1 MLRRTRLV
9 LTFALAVAAA
19 GVLALSIVAAT
30 RYDHRQAAAEVPAP
44 LAVGTELQRP
54 RAIPDVRLVDQT
66 GAPASFSRWRGRWVV
81 LAPSLT
87 LCHEV
92 CPMTTAALMQLTSQ
106 LKAAGLARQVVV
118 VEATVDPWRDSTARL
133 RAYRRL
139 SGADFTMLTGAQPAI
154 HRLWAFLGVYY
165 KRVPQGSPPDVDW
178 MTGEPETFDVSHTDA
193 VFIIDPAGQELIA
206 DTGMPAVDGQLPVG
220 LRGLLNDT
228 GRQNLAHP
236 QLGWTANELTEDLYY
251 AMNRSVPAGALTRV
265 AAPSRAEA
273 AAALSGSPHPL
284 AALHAHAGALLGASE
299 SLPSELHALR
309 GYPVVLNAWASWC
322 PSCRSEF
329 PLFASASARY
339 GRSVAFLGND
349 TNDYSVSDARA
360 FLAGHPVSYP
370 SFSGNASGLSP
381 LAQIEGLPT
390 TIFLNRVG
398 RVVHVHIG
406 AYQTP
411 TTLTQDIERYAL
423 GSASAVRG

>member
-1 MLRRTRLV
+1 
-9 LTFALAVAAA
+9 
-19 GVLALSIVAAT
+19 
-30 RYDHRQAAAEVPAP
+30 
-44 LAVGTELQRP
+44 
-54 RAIPDVRLVDQT
+54 VDQT
-66 GAPASFSRWRGRWVV
+66 GAPASFTRWRGRWVV

-106 LKAAGLARQVVV
+106 LKAAGLARQVAV
-118 VEATVDPWRDSTARL
+118 VEATVDPWRDSPARL
-133 RAYRRL
+133 RAYQRL
-139 SGADFTMLTGAQPAI
+139 SGADFTLLTGTQPAI
-154 HRLWAFLGVYY
+154 HRLWAFFGVYY

-178 MTGEPETFDVSHTDA
+178 MTAKPETFDVSHTDA

-206 DTGMPAVDGQLPVG
+206 DAGMPAVDGQLPVG
-220 LRGLLNDT
+220 LRSLLNDT

-236 QLGWTANELTEDLYY
+236 QLAWTANELTEDLYY
-251 AMNRSVPAGALTRV
+251 AMNRSVPAGTLARV
-265 AAPSRAEA
+265 AAPSRAA
-273 AAALSGSPHPL
+273 ATAALSGSPHPL
-284 AALHAHAGALLGASE
+284 AVLHGHAGALLGTGGSLSGAGASPSGAGASPSGAGSSPSGAGG
-299 SLPSELHALR
+299 SLLGELHALR

-322 PSCRSEF
+322 PSCGSEF

-339 GRSVAFLGND
+339 GRRVAFLGND
-349 TNDYSVSDARA
+349 TNDYSPSDARA
-360 FLAGHPVSYP
+360 FLASHPVSYP
-370 SFSGNASGLSP
+370 SFSSSASDLSS

-390 TIFLNRVG
+390 TIFLDRAG

-423 GSASAVRG
+423 GSSAARG

>member
-1 MLRRTRLV
+1 
-9 LTFALAVAAA
+9 
-19 GVLALSIVAAT
+19 
-30 RYDHRQAAAEVPAP
+30 VPAP

-54 RAIPDVRLVDQT
+54 RAIPAVRLVDDT
-66 GAPASFSRWRGRWVV
+66 GAPASLSQWRGRWVV

-106 LKAAGLARQVVV
+106 LKAAGLARQVGI
-118 VEATVDPWRDSTARL
+118 VEATVDPWRDTPARL

-139 SGADFTMLTGAQPAI
+139 SGADFTMLTGSRAAI
-154 HRLWAFLGVYY
+154 HRLWASLGVYY

-178 MTGEPETFDVSHTDA
+178 MTGKPETFDVTHTNA
-193 VFIIDPAGQELIA
+193 VFIIDPAGQELIVDA
-206 DTGMPAVDGQLPVG
+206 GMPQVDGQLPVG

-228 GRQNLAHP
+228 GRENLAHP
-236 QLGWTANELTEDLYY
+236 QLGWTANELIEDLYY
-251 AMNRSVPAGALTRV
+251 AMNRSVPARALAQV
-265 AAPSRAEA
+265 AAPSRAAA

-284 AALHAHAGALLGASE
+284 AALHAQAGALLGAGE
-299 SLPSELHALR
+299 SLPGGGSGESRAGAGDALRGELRALR

-329 PLFASASARY
+329 PLFGSVSARY

-349 TNDYSVSDARA
+349 TNDYSETDARS

-370 SFSGNASGLSP
+370 SFSSSASNLSP

-390 TIFLNRVG
+390 TIFFNRAG
-398 RVVHVHIG
+398 QVVHVHVG

-411 TTLTQDIERYAL
+411 LTLTQDVERYAL
-423 GSASAVRG
+423 ASPR

>member
-1 MLRRTRLV
+1 
-9 LTFALAVAAA
+9 
-19 GVLALSIVAAT
+19 
-30 RYDHRQAAAEVPAP
+30 VPAP

-54 RAIPDVRLVDQT
+54 RAIPAVRLVDDT

-81 LAPSLT
+81 LAPSMT

-106 LKAAGLARQVVV
+106 LKAAGLARQVAV
-118 VEATVDPWRDSTARL
+118 VEATVDPWRDSPARL

-139 SGADFTMLTGAQPAI
+139 SGADFTMLTGTQPAI

-165 KRVPQGSPPDVDW
+165 KRVPQSSPPDVDW
-178 MTGEPETFDVSHTDA
+178 MTGKPETFDVSHTDA

-206 DTGMPAVDGQLPVG
+206 DAGMPQVDGQLPPN

-236 QLGWTANELTEDLYY
+236 SLAWTANELTEDLYY

-265 AAPSRAEA
+265 AAPSRAAA

-284 AALHAHAGALLGASE
+284 AALHAHAGALLGAGE
-299 SLPSELHALR
+299 SLPGQRQALSGELRALH

-339 GRSVAFLGND
+339 GRRVAFLGND
-349 TNDYSVSDARA
+349 TNDYSASDARA

-370 SFSGNASGLSP
+370 SFSSGASQLSS

-390 TIFLNRVG
+390 TIFLDRG
-398 RVVHVHIG
+398 GKVVHVHIG

-423 GSASAVRG
+423 GSSAARG